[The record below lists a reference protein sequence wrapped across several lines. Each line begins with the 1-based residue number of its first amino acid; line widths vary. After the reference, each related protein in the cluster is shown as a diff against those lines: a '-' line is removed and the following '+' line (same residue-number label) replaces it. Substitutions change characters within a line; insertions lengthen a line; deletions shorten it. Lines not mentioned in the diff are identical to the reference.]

1 MMDTPTPSLREQGIQ
16 ALRAGNL
23 DGAIDLLARAAMADG
38 QDAEAQAFLGVA
50 YSQKGQHDLAQRALQ
65 AAIAMQ
71 PQEARYPFNLG
82 VAREQAGDA
91 AGAAQ
96 AYREA
101 LRLNPA
107 HAQAKARL
115 QAMEARAASAAAAP
129 TASGSTPWLGQQPPA
144 AVAPTAPAA
153 PAAPTAPWLA
163 GQQAPGATAGGPTGT
178 VQCPSCKQWSRP
190 GMSCEWC
197 SASLGRAP
205 ASTYGASSEAAGSA
219 GYETPRP
226 ASVITVVVLECI
238 GAVVVLLAGIMVMLG
253 GGAVGAAL
261 GAQAGPG
268 GAPMFGAIMAG
279 VGIVFIVIA
288 LVHFLIS
295 YFLWV
300 GKNWARITLTVL
312 TALGMLGNLA
322 QAANGRSPVVPV
334 LSLIFSAALLIL
346 LNIPATKEFC
356 VN

>member
-91 AGAAQ
+91 TGAVQ

-115 QAMEARAASAAAAP
+115 QAMEARAAASSAATPA
-129 TASGSTPWLGQQPPA
+129 TGGSTPWLGQQPPG
-144 AVAPTAPAA
+144 VAPTAPAA

-197 SASLGRAP
+197 SASLGRPP
-205 ASTYGASSEAAGSA
+205 ASTYGASPEAARSA
-219 GYETPRP
+219 DYEALRP
-226 ASVITVVVLECI
+226 ASVILVVVLECI
-238 GAVVVLLAGIMVMLG
+238 GAVIVLLAGIMVMLG
-253 GGAVGAAL
+253 GGAIGAAL
-261 GAQAGPG
+261 GAQAGPA

-288 LVHFLIS
+288 LVHFMLS

-312 TALGMLGNLA
+312 TALSMLGNLL
-322 QAANGRSPVVPV
+322 QAANSRSPIVPV
-334 LSLIFSAALLIL
+334 LSLVFSAALLIL

-356 VN
+356 TN